1 VIPSTPVQVALDA
14 SALVG
19 EGMTR
24 ADLELHDVE
33 HDGASYTG
41 RVFLTWSAHEDH
53 LDADTPRDAD
63 HGYAGAFHI
72 FGHGGCYGD
81 EGHCDV
87 TARRPHDPR
96 PAHSLTPALKTVV
109 VTDALRRLLAE
120 RDAEHRDIT
129 VTIVPLVTSLNPKC
143 GPDDV
148 ARFAS
153 IRLLTYR

>member
-1 VIPSTPVQVALDA
+1 VIPSTVVQVAVDA
-14 SALVG
+14 SDLVG
-19 EGMTR
+19 DDLSR

-41 RVFLTWSAHEDH
+41 RVFLAWSADGDRP
-53 LDADTPRDAD
+53 DADTPRDAE

-87 TARRPHDPR
+87 VARRAHDPR

-109 VTDALRRLLAE
+109 VTDALRRLLDGRNASRQE
-120 RDAEHRDIT
+120 IT
-129 VTIVPLVTSLNPKC
+129 VTIVPVVTSLNPKC
-143 GPDDV
+143 GPEDV
-148 ARFAS
+148 ARFS
-153 IRLLTYR
+153 SVRLLTYR